1 MGNGFGSFQNVF
13 NSYLNGVDPGAV
25 VVVVC
30 RAPGLVA
37 VAADGDDM
45 GQAAAVGGVCWGI
58 SSWDELSD

>member
-1 MGNGFGSFQNVF
+1 MF